1 MTARIAP
8 GGRREI
14 GAVAWLGSRI
24 AGRVTGTEP
33 PAFITT
39 LGRGRRQFWGWLAFA
54 GSLMPFGT
62 LTRRENESVILRVAA
77 VTGCAYESAHHRHL
91 GERAGLSAAQID
103 EANNDTGGLSPEL
116 WSQRELTVL
125 AAADELARTGDLTD
139 ATWQRVRGQ
148 LSEREAIELVQLTN
162 HYVMLA
168 TTLRVL
174 RVEPDAPR
182 RTA

>member
-1 MTARIAP
+1 M
-8 GGRREI
+8 
-14 GAVAWLGSRI
+14 
-24 AGRVTGTEP
+24 
-33 PAFITT
+33 
-39 LGRGRRQFWGWLAFA
+39 
-54 GSLMPFGT
+54 
-62 LTRRENESVILRVAA
+62 
-77 VTGCAYESAHHRHL
+77 
-91 GERAGLSAAQID
+91 
-103 EANNDTGGLSPEL
+103 
-116 WSQRELTVL
+116 L
-125 AAADELARTGDLTD
+125 AAADEVARTGDLTD

>member
-1 MTARIAP
+1 MAWREASRLLEGALDDGEILTQTARLRHLE
-8 GGRREI
+8 G
-14 GAVAWLGSRI
+14 VAHGLPH
-24 AGRVTGTEP
+24 A
-33 PAFITT
+33 A
-39 LGRGRRQFWGWLAFA
+39 RGY
-54 GSLMPFGT
+54 P
-62 LTRRENESVILRVAA
+62 
-77 VTGCAYESAHHRHL
+77 L

>member
-62 LTRRENESVILRVAA
+62 LTRRESESVILRVAA

-91 GERAGLSAAQID
+91 GELEQQKTTVEKQIAERKARREGSDAA
-103 EANNDTGGLSPEL
+103 
-116 WSQRELTVL
+116 
-125 AAADELARTGDLTD
+125 
-139 ATWQRVRGQ
+139 
-148 LSEREAIELVQLTN
+148 
-162 HYVMLA
+162 
-168 TTLRVL
+168 
-174 RVEPDAPR
+174 
-182 RTA
+182 